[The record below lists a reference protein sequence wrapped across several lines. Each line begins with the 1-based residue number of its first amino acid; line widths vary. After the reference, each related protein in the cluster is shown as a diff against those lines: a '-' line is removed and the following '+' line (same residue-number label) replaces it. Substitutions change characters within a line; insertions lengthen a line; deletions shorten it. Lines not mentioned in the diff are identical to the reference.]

1 MAKLT
6 SRTQLI
12 VGTNIVIDEPG
23 RTIRLLASADGS
35 TTNGL
40 IAKDGVTWQ
49 AVYSKIQD
57 LWTIDSYQDSPMPVY
72 AIDALS
78 GQYAIGTDGATYSTW
93 TWYDDT
99 TRNMLRDGGWTEY
112 AGTSSPTQ
120 IFAGFIGLG
129 SISSG
134 AQPYYHLAATD
145 APTNFPF
152 SDQFNAGIKVFGDAS
167 HGNFDKRTYAK
178 AFCREYGKRYASSVL
193 ADTGATATGANKQNF
208 LIANSDDLKIQ
219 AADGAMSG
227 APYSGITVSYYTANQ
242 SRSIGGSSYNFKIII
257 EGNGATLEQIYTK
270 VQYLLRQGTNINA
283 SGTAGSKIGKIQ
295 SDLLTFVGDTLV
307 TSQSVYIDNI
317 QPADSNR
324 IEFYDDS
331 NTKRTNPYTATGT
344 ITFNAPLVGAGS
356 SYRLF
361 FTSPPGAGNDYG
373 EAGAITVNDASG
385 TPITGT
391 ISASSVSFTYDYD
404 GNTQGGFTAGT
415 DRPVTLVGIRPGG
428 GKFVAATGT
437 LTRSKTIA
445 LSLVA
450 EVDRVYA

>member
-1 MAKLT
+1 MAKIT
-6 SRTQLI
+6 SKASLN
-12 VGTNIVIDEPG
+12 VGTEIVIDEPG
-23 RTIRLLASADGS
+23 RTIRLVEAGNLV
-35 TTNGL
+35 
-40 IAKDGVTWQ
+40 AKDGVALQ
-49 AVYSKIQD
+49 AVYSKLVD
-57 LWTIDSYQDSPMPVY
+57 LWATATYQDSPFPMY

-99 TRNMLRDGGWTEY
+99 TRNRLRDGGWTEY